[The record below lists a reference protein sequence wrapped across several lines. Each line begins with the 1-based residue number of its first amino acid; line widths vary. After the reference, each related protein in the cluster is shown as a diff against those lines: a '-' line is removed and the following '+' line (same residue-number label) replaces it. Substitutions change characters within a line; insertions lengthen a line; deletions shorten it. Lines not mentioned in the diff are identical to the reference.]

1 MPEPTSTPPRR
12 PSPEGRERP
21 RSPAFRPDIQTR
33 RYNFMRGQSPNAQMQ
48 NFMGN
53 RRGRSPSRSPP
64 RLQQN
69 QDIELQLVQQEWRNR
84 PTSSSE
90 SESNSPPPMRRV
102 YGTRPITPPRA
113 LTPPELRVVGQN
125 PLEQLHRELDEVQ
138 NQLNRVVQRIN
149 EHQRPAAA
157 QQRQPRSR
165 SSSPRPIEADQN
177 PKPMQFFTL
186 LQREVKFEFVTPTDF
201 NWTAIYERTMTRII
215 SNLIALNP
223 RKQPIWI
230 YNRAYQRMQTFI
242 NANETCQLS
251 YNRFVENCAHDQRS
265 LVTLI
270 QTTDI

>member
-1 MPEPTSTPPRR
+1 
-12 PSPEGRERP
+12 
-21 RSPAFRPDIQTR
+21 
-33 RYNFMRGQSPNAQMQ
+33 
-48 NFMGN
+48 
-53 RRGRSPSRSPP
+53 
-64 RLQQN
+64 
-69 QDIELQLVQQEWRNR
+69 
-84 PTSSSE
+84 
-90 SESNSPPPMRRV
+90 MRRV

-149 EHQRPAAA
+149 EHQRPAAV

-165 SSSPRPIEADQN
+165 SSSPRPVEADQN
-177 PKPMQFFTL
+177 PKPMQFFIL
-186 LQREVKFEFVTPTDF
+186 LQRKVKFEFVTPTDF
-201 NWTAIYERTMTRII
+201 IWTAIYERTLTRII

-270 QTTDI
+270 QTTDL

>member
-1 MPEPTSTPPRR
+1 
-12 PSPEGRERP
+12 
-21 RSPAFRPDIQTR
+21 
-33 RYNFMRGQSPNAQMQ
+33 MRGQSPNAQMQ

-90 SESNSPPPMRRV
+90 SDSNSPPPLRRV

-149 EHQRPAAA
+149 EHQRPAAV

-165 SSSPRPIEADQN
+165 SSSPRPVEADQN
-177 PKPMQFFTL
+177 PKPMQFFIL

-201 NWTAIYERTMTRII
+201 IWTAIYERTLTRII

-270 QTTDI
+270 RTTDL

>member
-1 MPEPTSTPPRR
+1 
-12 PSPEGRERP
+12 
-21 RSPAFRPDIQTR
+21 
-33 RYNFMRGQSPNAQMQ
+33 
-48 NFMGN
+48 
-53 RRGRSPSRSPP
+53 
-64 RLQQN
+64 
-69 QDIELQLVQQEWRNR
+69 
-84 PTSSSE
+84 
-90 SESNSPPPMRRV
+90 MRRV
-102 YGTRPITPPRA
+102 YGTRPITPPTP

-138 NQLNRVVQRIN
+138 NQLNQVVRRIN

-157 QQRQPRSR
+157 QQRQQRSR
-165 SSSPRPIEADQN
+165 SSSPRPVEADQN
-177 PKPMQFFTL
+177 PKPMQFFIL

-201 NWTAIYERTMTRII
+201 NWTAIYERTLTRII

-270 QTTDI
+270 QTTDL

>member
-12 PSPEGRERP
+12 PSPEGREQP
-21 RSPAFRPDIQTR
+21 RSPVFRPNIQTR
-33 RYNFMRGQSPNAQMQ
+33 RYNFI
-48 NFMGN
+48 
-53 RRGRSPSRSPP
+53 RGRSPSRSPP

-69 QDIELQLVQQEWRNR
+69 QDNELHLVQREWRNR

-90 SESNSPPPMRRV
+90 SESNSPPPPRRIH
-102 YGTRPITPPRA
+102 GTRPITPPRA
-113 LTPPELRVVGQN
+113 LTPPELRAVGQN

-149 EHQRPAAA
+149 EHHRPAAA

-165 SSSPRPIEADQN
+165 SSSPRPVEADQN
-177 PKPMQFFTL
+177 PKPMKFFTL
-186 LQREVKFEFVTPTDF
+186 LQREVKCEFVTPTDF
-201 NWTAIYERTMTRII
+201 IWTAIYERTLTRII

-251 YNRFVENCAHDQRS
+251 YHRFVEGNAHDQRS
-265 LVTLI
+265 LVTLM
-270 QTTDI
+270 QTTDL